1 MSLSRTIASVVA
13 GTALLFGGL
22 AMGVPGHVS
31 ATTGPTQFLPA
42 PKFKVSNALEAQFV
56 GQYIL
61 KSVAPASRLSGGA
74 LGVEVDDDNG
84 ALVGVAQFYGY
95 DAQGQQTVWVATM
108 YDFHLVKAGEI
119 DIDLV
124 GPSGKPLLG
133 RLYVTRNKTTGDL
146 TGSISLGASTQKFSI
161 VWHKISSK

>member
-1 MSLSRTIASVVA
+1 MSLSRTFASIVVGA
-13 GTALLFGGL
+13 ALLFGGL
-22 AMGVPGHVS
+22 ALGVPGHVS

-42 PKFKVSNALEAQFV
+42 PKFKVSNALEAEFV

-61 KSVAPASRLSGGA
+61 KSVAPQSRLSGGA

-84 ALVGVAQFYGY
+84 SLVGVAQFYGY

-108 YDFHLVKAGEI
+108 YNFHEMKSGQVT
-119 DIDLV
+119 IDLV

-133 RLYVTRNKTTGDL
+133 RLLVKRSTTGDL
-146 TGSISLGASTQKFSI
+146 LGTISLGSAPQQYAIT
-161 VWHKISSK
+161 WRKISSK

>member
-1 MSLSRTIASVVA
+1 MSLSRRFTSIVA
-13 GTALLFGGL
+13 GAALLFGGL
-22 AMGVPGHVS
+22 AVGVPGHVS

-42 PKFKVSNALEAQFV
+42 PKFKIAGNLEAAYI

-61 KSVAPASRLSGGA
+61 KSVAPGSRLSGGA
-74 LGVEVDDDNG
+74 LGVEIDDNSG

-108 YDFHLVKAGEI
+108 YNFHLVKLT
-119 DIDLV
+119 IDLV

-133 RLYVTRNKTTGDL
+133 RLYVARNTSTGDL
-146 TGSISLGASTQKFSI
+146 TGSISLGNSTQKYSI

>member
-1 MSLSRTIASVVA
+1 MSLSRKFASVVA
-13 GTALLFGGL
+13 GAALLFGGV
-22 AMGVPGHVS
+22 AVGVPGHVS
-31 ATTGPTQFLPA
+31 ATTGPTQFLPS

-61 KSVAPASRLSGGA
+61 KSVASQSRLSGGA

-84 ALVGVAQFYGY
+84 SLVGVAQFYGY

-108 YDFHLVKAGEI
+108 YNFHQTKSGQV

-133 RLYVTRNKTTGDL
+133 RLAVKRGTSGDL
-146 TGSISLGASTQKFSI
+146 VGTISLGTATQQYAI
-161 VWHKISSK
+161 TWHKISSK